1 MEANNPKGNRIMC
14 DNCTDFAKA
23 TLDGR
28 NLCAGCL
35 LSELMSSQEAALFDK
50 LVPLSQTARSSSQ
63 PPQA

>member
-1 MEANNPKGNRIMC
+1 MENTRSNTRRIIC

-35 LSELMSSQEAALFDK
+35 LSELMSSHEAALFDK
-50 LVPLSQTARSSSQ
+50 LSPLSFTRDSESPRA
-63 PPQA
+63 